1 MDAPSS
7 HAPEPLDLSVAVIGG
22 GPAGLMAAQ
31 VLSSLGHSVHLFDAM
46 PSVGRKFLLAGR
58 GGLNLTHSEPFQ
70 QFVNRYEDHTLQ
82 VEPILSEWGSDELR
96 VWAQDLGIQTF
107 VGSSGRVFPTEMKA
121 APLLRAWL
129 HRLRHPPTGTPVEF
143 HMRHRLMGLQAVPAD
158 KSKVKGNWAE
168 LSFEV
173 RHLSSPKLELRKV
186 KARAVVLA
194 LGGGSWARLGSDG
207 AWAPWLIEM
216 GVPVNA
222 LMPSNC
228 GFHVAGREGQGWT
241 PFFLARFAGHPF
253 KSVAIEWDHAKGH
266 VMRRQGEFVAST
278 YGVEGSLIYAASAD
292 LRKTIHAQGLAEFKL
307 DLLPDWTLEKV
318 IQEVSHPR
326 GSRSLSSHL
335 KGRLGIEGVKMALLN
350 ELLSPQVL
358 QDPAQLALA
367 IKGLAV
373 KLTKPRPIDEAIS
386 SAGGV
391 TWEGLDAGLQTKA
404 LPGVFCAGEMLD
416 WEAPTGGYLLTAS
429 MATGVKAAR
438 ALHTH
443 IKGDEP

>member
-1 MDAPSS
+1 MDVPSS
-7 HAPEPLDLSVAVIGG
+7 HASKPLDLSVAIIGG

-58 GGLNLTHSEPFQ
+58 GGLNLTHSEAFN
-70 QFVNRYEDHTLQ
+70 QFVNRYDAHAAQLK
-82 VEPILSEWGSDELR
+82 PLLSEWGSDQLR
-96 VWAQDLGIQTF
+96 DWAQDLGVETF
-107 VGSSGRVFPTEMKA
+107 IGSSGRIFPKEMKA

-129 HRLRHPPTGTPVEF
+129 HRLRHPLIGKPVEF
-143 HMRHRLMGLQAVPAD
+143 HMRHRLTSLQAIPAD
-158 KSKVKGNWAE
+158 KVKVKGKCTE

-173 RHLSSPKLELRKV
+173 RHLSSPELELRKV
-186 KARAVVLA
+186 NAQAVVLA

-207 AWAPWLIEM
+207 AWAPWLTEV

-222 LMPSNC
+222 LLPSNC
-228 GFHVAGREGQGWT
+228 GFHVAGRDGQGWT
-241 PFFLARFAGHPF
+241 PFFLARFAGQPL
-253 KSVAIEWDHAKGH
+253 KSVAMEWVHAKGH
-266 VMRRQGEFVAST
+266 VIRRQGEFVAST

-292 LRKTIHAQGLAEFKL
+292 LRKTLQAQGLAEFKL

-350 ELLSPQVL
+350 ELLLPQIL

-367 IKGLAV
+367 IKGLV
-373 KLTKPRPIDEAIS
+373 VVLTKPRPIDEAIS

-416 WEAPTGGYLLTAS
+416 WEAPTGGYLLTAC
-429 MATGVKAAR
+429 MATGVKAAKS
-438 ALHTH
+438 LHANM
-443 IKGDEP
+443 KGDEP

>member
-1 MDAPSS
+1 
-7 HAPEPLDLSVAVIGG
+7 
-22 GPAGLMAAQ
+22 
-31 VLSSLGHSVHLFDAM
+31 SSLGHSVHLFDAM

-58 GGLNLTHSEPFQ
+58 GGLNLTHSEAFN
-70 QFVNRYEDHTLQ
+70 QFVNRYDAHAAQLK
-82 VEPILSEWGSDELR
+82 PLLSEWGSDQLR
-96 VWAQDLGIQTF
+96 DWAQDLGVETF
-107 VGSSGRVFPTEMKA
+107 IGSSGRIFPKEMKA

-129 HRLRHPPTGTPVEF
+129 HRLRHPLIGKPVEF
-143 HMRHRLMGLQAVPAD
+143 HMRHRLTSLQAIPAD
-158 KSKVKGNWAE
+158 KVKVKGKCTE

-173 RHLSSPKLELRKV
+173 RHLSSPELELRKV
-186 KARAVVLA
+186 NAQAVVLA

-207 AWAPWLIEM
+207 AWAPWLTEV

-222 LMPSNC
+222 LLPSNC
-228 GFHVAGREGQGWT
+228 GFHVAGRDGQGWT
-241 PFFLARFAGHPF
+241 PFFLARFAGQPL
-253 KSVAIEWDHAKGH
+253 KSVAMEWVHAQGH
-266 VMRRQGEFVAST
+266 VIRRQGEFVAST
-278 YGVEGSLIYAASAD
+278 YGVEGSLIYAASSD
-292 LRKTIHAQGLAEFKL
+292 LRKAIQAQGLAEFKL

-350 ELLSPQVL
+350 ELLSPQIL

-367 IKGLAV
+367 IKGLV
-373 KLTKPRPIDEAIS
+373 VGLTKPRPIDEAIS

-416 WEAPTGGYLLTAS
+416 WEAPTGGYLLTAC
-429 MATGVKAAR
+429 MATGVKAAKSLHANMKGEKVTSLDPGTDSAVR
-438 ALHTH
+438 AAWFPT
-443 IKGDEP
+443 

>member
-1 MDAPSS
+1 MDVTSS
-7 HAPEPLDLSVAVIGG
+7 HASKPLDLSVAVIGG

-58 GGLNLTHSEPFQ
+58 GGLNLTHSEAFN
-70 QFVNRYEDHTLQ
+70 QFVNRYDAHAAQLK
-82 VEPILSEWGSDELR
+82 PLLSDWGSDQLR
-96 VWAQDLGIQTF
+96 AWAQDLGVETF
-107 VGSSGRVFPTEMKA
+107 IGSSGRIFPKEMKA

-129 HRLRHPPTGTPVEF
+129 HRLRHPLTGKPVEF
-143 HMRHRLMGLQAVPAD
+143 HMRHRLTGLQAIPAD
-158 KSKVKGNWAE
+158 TAKGKCTE

-173 RHLSSPKLELRKV
+173 RHLSSPELELRKV
-186 KARAVVLA
+186 NAQAVVLA

-207 AWAPWLIEM
+207 AWAPWLTEV

-222 LMPSNC
+222 LLPSNC

-241 PFFLARFAGHPF
+241 PFFLARFAGQPL
-253 KSVAIEWDHAKGH
+253 KSVAMEWVHAQGH
-266 VMRRQGEFVAST
+266 VIRRQGEFVAST
-278 YGVEGSLIYAASAD
+278 YGVEGSLIYAASSD
-292 LRKTIHAQGLAEFKL
+292 LRKAIQAQGLAEFKL

-318 IQEVSHPR
+318 IHEVSHPR

-350 ELLSPQVL
+350 ELLLPQIL

-367 IKGLAV
+367 IKGLV
-373 KLTKPRPIDEAIS
+373 VVLTKPRPIDEAIS

-416 WEAPTGGYLLTAS
+416 WEAPTGGYLLTAC
-429 MATGVKAAR
+429 MATGVKAAKS
-438 ALHTH
+438 LHANM
-443 IKGDEP
+443 KGDEP

>member
-1 MDAPSS
+1 MDVPSS
-7 HAPEPLDLSVAVIGG
+7 HASKPLDLSVAVIGG

-58 GGLNLTHSEPFQ
+58 GGLNLTHSEPFHH
-70 QFVNRYEDHTLQ
+70 FVNRYEAHTPQL
-82 VEPILSEWGSDELR
+82 EPILSEWGSDELR
-96 VWAQDLGIQTF
+96 AWAQNLGVETF
-107 VGSSGRVFPTEMKA
+107 IGSSGRVFPTEMKA

-129 HRLRHPPTGTPVEF
+129 HRLRHPATGKPVEF
-143 HMRHRLMGLQAVPAD
+143 HMRHRLTGLQVMSAD
-158 KSKVKGNWAE
+158 KGKDNWTE

-173 RHLSSPKLELRKV
+173 RHLSSPELEMRKV
-186 KARAVVLA
+186 KAQALVLA

-207 AWAPWLIEM
+207 AWAPWLAEM

-241 PFFLARFAGHPF
+241 PFFLARFAGHPL
-253 KSVAIEWDHAKGH
+253 KSVAMEWVHANGH

-292 LRKTIHAQGLAEFKL
+292 LRKAIQAQGLAEVKL

-318 IQEVSHPR
+318 IHEVSHPR

-350 ELLSPQVL
+350 ELLSSHTL

-391 TWEGLDAGLQTKA
+391 TWQGLDAGLQTKA

-416 WEAPTGGYLLTAS
+416 WEAPTGGYLLTACL
-429 MATGVKAAR
+429 ATGVKAAK
-438 ALHTH
+438 ALHAKM
-443 IKGDEP
+443 KGDEP

>member
-7 HAPEPLDLSVAVIGG
+7 HAFKPLNLSVAVIGG
-22 GPAGLMAAQ
+22 GPSGLMAAQ

-58 GGLNLTHSEPFQ
+58 GGLNLTHSEAFDR
-70 QFVNRYEDHTLQ
+70 FVNRYDAHTPQLQ
-82 VEPILSEWGSDELR
+82 PILSAWGSDQLR
-96 VWAQDLGIQTF
+96 AWAQNLGIETF
-107 VGSSGRVFPTEMKA
+107 IGSSGRVFPTEMKA

-129 HRLRHPPTGTPVEF
+129 HRLRHPETGKPVEF
-143 HMRHRLMGLQAVPAD
+143 HMRHRLTGLQAMSAD
-158 KSKVKGNWAE
+158 KGKGNWTE

-173 RHLSSPKLELRKV
+173 RHLSSSELELSKV
-186 KARAVVLA
+186 KAQAVVLA

-207 AWAPWLIEM
+207 AWAPWLTEM
-216 GVPVNA
+216 GVPVNP

-241 PFFLARFAGHPF
+241 PFFLARFAGQPL
-253 KSVAIEWDHAKGH
+253 KSVAMEWVHAKGH
-266 VMRRQGEFVAST
+266 VIRRQGEFVAST
-278 YGVEGSLIYAASAD
+278 YGMEGSLIYAASAD
-292 LRKTIHAQGLAEFKL
+292 LRKAIQAQGLAEFKL
-307 DLLPDWTLEKV
+307 DLLPDWSLEKV
-318 IQEVSHPR
+318 IHEVSHPR

-350 ELLSPQVL
+350 ELLSPETL
-358 QDPAQLALA
+358 QEPAQLALA

-416 WEAPTGGYLLTAS
+416 WEAPTGGYLLTAC
-429 MATGVKAAR
+429 MATGVKAAT
-438 ALHTH
+438 ALHAH
-443 IKGDEP
+443 MKGDEP

>member
-1 MDAPSS
+1 
-7 HAPEPLDLSVAVIGG
+7 
-22 GPAGLMAAQ
+22 
-31 VLSSLGHSVHLFDAM
+31 
-46 PSVGRKFLLAGR
+46 
-58 GGLNLTHSEPFQ
+58 
-70 QFVNRYEDHTLQ
+70 
-82 VEPILSEWGSDELR
+82 
-96 VWAQDLGIQTF
+96 
-107 VGSSGRVFPTEMKA
+107 MKA

-129 HRLRHPPTGTPVEF
+129 HRLRHPATGKPVEF
-143 HMRHRLMGLQAVPAD
+143 HMRHRLTGLQAMSAD
-158 KSKVKGNWAE
+158 KGKDNWTE

-173 RHLSSPKLELRKV
+173 RHLSSPELEMRKV
-186 KARAVVLA
+186 KAQALVLA

-207 AWAPWLIEM
+207 AWAPWLTEM

-241 PFFLARFAGHPF
+241 PFFLARFAGHPL
-253 KSVAIEWDHAKGH
+253 KSVAMEWVHANGH

-292 LRKTIHAQGLAEFKL
+292 LRKAIQAQGLAEVKL

-318 IQEVSHPR
+318 IHEVSHPR

-350 ELLSPQVL
+350 ELLSTHTL

-391 TWEGLDAGLQTKA
+391 TWQGLDAGLQTKA

-416 WEAPTGGYLLTAS
+416 WEAPTGGYLLTACL
-429 MATGVKAAR
+429 ATGVKAAK
-438 ALHTH
+438 ALHAKM
-443 IKGDEP
+443 KGDEP

>member
-1 MDAPSS
+1 MDVPSS
-7 HAPEPLDLSVAVIGG
+7 FASKPLNLSVAVIGG

-58 GGLNLTHSEPFQ
+58 GGLNLTHSEPFHH
-70 QFVNRYEDHTLQ
+70 FVNRYDAHTPQL
-82 VEPILSEWGSDELR
+82 EPILNEWGCDELR
-96 VWAQDLGIQTF
+96 AWAQNLGIDTF
-107 VGSSGRVFPTEMKA
+107 IGSSGRVFPTEMKA

-129 HRLRHPPTGTPVEF
+129 HRLRHPETGKPVEF
-143 HMRHRLMGLQAVPAD
+143 HMRHRLTGLQTLSAD
-158 KSKVKGNWAE
+158 KGQGSWTE

-173 RHLSSPKLELRKV
+173 RQLSSPKLELRKV
-186 KARAVVLA
+186 KAQAVLLA

-207 AWAPWLIEM
+207 AWAPWLTEM

-228 GFHVAGREGQGWT
+228 GFHVAGRDGQGWT
-241 PFFLARFAGHPF
+241 PFFLARFAGQPF
-253 KSVAIEWDHAKGH
+253 KSVAMEWVHAKGH

-292 LRKTIHAQGLAEFKL
+292 LRKAIQVQGMVEVKL
-307 DLLPDWTLEKV
+307 DLLPDWSLEKV
-318 IQEVSHPR
+318 THEVSHPR

-350 ELLSPQVL
+350 ELLSPHSL

-367 IKGLAV
+367 IKGLVV

-391 TWEGLDAGLQTKA
+391 TWQGLDAGLQTKA

-416 WEAPTGGYLLTAS
+416 WEAPTGGYLLTACL
-429 MATGVKAAR
+429 ATGVKAAR
-438 ALHTH
+438 ALHAQM
-443 IKGDEP
+443 KGDEP

>member
-1 MDAPSS
+1 MDVPSS
-7 HAPEPLDLSVAVIGG
+7 HASKPLDLSVAIIGG

-58 GGLNLTHSEPFQ
+58 GGLNLTHSEAFN
-70 QFVNRYEDHTLQ
+70 QFVNRYDAHAAQLK
-82 VEPILSEWGSDELR
+82 PLLSDWGSDQLR
-96 VWAQDLGIQTF
+96 AWAQDLGVETF
-107 VGSSGRVFPTEMKA
+107 IGSSGRIFPKEMKA

-129 HRLRHPPTGTPVEF
+129 HRLRHPLIGKPVEF
-143 HMRHRLMGLQAVPAD
+143 HMRHRLTSLQAIPAD
-158 KSKVKGNWAE
+158 KVKVKGKCTE

-173 RHLSSPKLELRKV
+173 RHLSSPELELRKV
-186 KARAVVLA
+186 NAQAVVLA

-207 AWAPWLIEM
+207 AWAPWLTEV

-222 LMPSNC
+222 LLPSNC
-228 GFHVAGREGQGWT
+228 GFHVAGRDGQGWT
-241 PFFLARFAGHPF
+241 PFFLARFAGQPL
-253 KSVAIEWDHAKGH
+253 KSVAMEWVHAQGH
-266 VMRRQGEFVAST
+266 VIRRQGEFVAST
-278 YGVEGSLIYAASAD
+278 YGVEGSLIYAASSD
-292 LRKTIHAQGLAEFKL
+292 LRKAIQAQGLAEFKL

-350 ELLSPQVL
+350 ELLLPQIL

-367 IKGLAV
+367 IKGLV
-373 KLTKPRPIDEAIS
+373 VGLTKPRPIDEAIS

-416 WEAPTGGYLLTAS
+416 WEAPTGGYLLTAC
-429 MATGVKAAR
+429 MATGVKAAKS
-438 ALHTH
+438 LHANM
-443 IKGDEP
+443 KGDEP

>member
-1 MDAPSS
+1 MDVPSS
-7 HAPEPLDLSVAVIGG
+7 SSSKPLDLSVAVIGG

-58 GGLNLTHSEPFQ
+58 GGLNLTHSEPFHH
-70 QFVNRYEDHTLQ
+70 FVNRYDAHTPQL
-82 VEPILSEWGSDELR
+82 EPILNEWGCDELR
-96 VWAQDLGIQTF
+96 AWAQNLGIDTF
-107 VGSSGRVFPTEMKA
+107 IGSSGRVFPTEMKA

-129 HRLRHPPTGTPVEF
+129 HRLRHPETGKPVEF
-143 HMRHRLMGLQAVPAD
+143 HMRHRLTGLQTLSAD
-158 KSKVKGNWAE
+158 KGQGSWTE

-173 RHLSSPKLELRKV
+173 RQLSSPKLELRKV
-186 KARAVVLA
+186 KAQAVLLA

-207 AWAPWLIEM
+207 AWAPWLTEM

-228 GFHVAGREGQGWT
+228 GFHVAGRDGQGWT
-241 PFFLARFAGHPF
+241 PFFLARFAGQPF
-253 KSVAIEWDHAKGH
+253 KSVAMEWVHAKGH

-292 LRKTIHAQGLAEFKL
+292 LRKAIQVQGMVEVKL
-307 DLLPDWTLEKV
+307 DLLPDWSLEKV
-318 IQEVSHPR
+318 THEVSHPR

-350 ELLSPQVL
+350 ELLSPHSL

-367 IKGLAV
+367 IKGLVV

-391 TWEGLDAGLQTKA
+391 TWQGLDAGLQTKA

-416 WEAPTGGYLLTAS
+416 WEAPTGGYLLTACL
-429 MATGVKAAR
+429 ATGVKAAR
-438 ALHTH
+438 ALHAQM
-443 IKGDEP
+443 KGDEP